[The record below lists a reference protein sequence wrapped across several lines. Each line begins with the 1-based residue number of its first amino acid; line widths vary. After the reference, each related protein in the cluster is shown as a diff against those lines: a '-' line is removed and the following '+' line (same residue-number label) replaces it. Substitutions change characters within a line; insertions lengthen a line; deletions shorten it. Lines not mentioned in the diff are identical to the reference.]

1 MAMQN
6 IDIFKAVDFHDLLR
20 STKSLKA
27 VALKAKSKYSLL
39 YISDKEVTLGYRCVE
54 RMIQASEETQAAM
67 IYSDRYDDTQPH
79 PVIDYQEGALRDDF
93 DFGPLWLI
101 RTDLLKSFFSN
112 GNSCPRYR
120 FSALYAL
127 RLYLSRYGSIFHL
140 KEYLYSVTETDSRAS
155 GVKQFDYVDPKN
167 REVQLENERICTE
180 HLRSVGAFLPADEFD
195 DLPAFLEEN
204 SDFPVEASV
213 IIPVRN
219 RVKTICDAIQSVL
232 SQEADFDYNII
243 VVDNHSTD
251 GTSEVIAT
259 FTNDG
264 RVVHL
269 IPERKDLGIGG
280 CWDFAIRDAHCGRYA
295 VQLDSD
301 DLYSSTDVLERIV
314 KAFQKQ
320 KAAMVIGS
328 YRMVNFQLNTLPP
341 GLIDHKEW
349 TPDNGRN
356 NALRINGLGAPRAF
370 RTDLLRR
377 IGFPNTSYGE
387 DYALGLTIS
396 RHYRIGRIYDE
407 LYLCRR
413 WEGNSDAALSVEQVN
428 KNNLYKD
435 SLRTMELRARRSL
448 NATRNH
454 PVDASEVTEF
464 FHQQLESWPEI
475 KERFSELDSVET
487 KELSIGDSSL
497 AVQFNPCRIVSTGA
511 KIDKK
516 TIKARQCFLCKEN
529 RPSEQIS
536 LPIEGKFQILVN
548 PFPILPQ
555 HLTIPMRHHLPQTFS
570 SLRNVMN
577 QIAWELEDTVVFY
590 NGPRCGASAPDHAHL
605 QAGGKGIIPIE
616 RDWKFY
622 SSKMRKIWPA
632 TPLDESELQDHGY
645 SATQVGIYLLRE
657 YACPGFVI
665 VGEHVGENFLTNK
678 LFDVLPIEA
687 EMKEPDV
694 NVLTWK
700 EKGTPILEERLVSV
714 VFLRRKHRPDCYYAE
729 GESLFIVSPGSVDM
743 GGLIITPRKEDFDRM
758 TAKKACEILREVAA
772 TEKELERIAK
782 HLQNTKL
789 QRTERTSSHSNSSR
803 TVDPQVSVG
812 ICSGNKIRF
821 VLNAPYMAKGRNEEG
836 LQVATCENGGIFWNG
851 NLYSELTFT
860 PIEEEASF
868 TLRDVTIGVNFHW
881 ERQEAQT
888 FRGKLRLL
896 VHEDKIYVIN
906 ELPVEDYL
914 RSVISSEM
922 SATSSLELLKA
933 HAVVSRSWLFFQMQ
947 KRQKNGETNSN
958 FFSFQRK
965 NDEYIRWYD
974 REDHTL
980 FDVFSDDH
988 CQRYQGIT
996 REVAEAVS
1004 RAIDETHGLV
1014 LTSEDEI
1021 CDARFSKCCGGISE
1035 TFDTCWNDEDV
1046 TYLQAIRDSEDSTI
1060 PDLRIEENAD
1070 KWIRQSPAAF
1080 CNTNDRQLL
1089 QQVLNSYDQ
1098 ETSDFYRW
1106 IICYTREELST
1117 LVNKKTGENF
1127 GEILDLIPVERGA
1140 SGRLKK
1146 LQIVGTNKSMI
1157 IGKELEIRRV
1167 LSESHLYSSAF
1178 VVDKDNSGNFT
1189 LTGAGWGHGVGM
1201 CQIGAA
1207 AMSEKGYK
1215 YTSILSHYYRNT
1227 KLKKI
1232 Y

>member
-6 IDIFKAVDFHDLLR
+6 VDIFKAVDFYDLLR
-20 STKSLKA
+20 STKSLKI
-27 VALKAKSKYSLL
+27 VALKAKTKYSLL
-39 YISDKEVTLGYRCVE
+39 YLSDKEVTLGYRCVE
-54 RMIQASEETQAAM
+54 RMIQAAEDIQAAM
-67 IYSDRYDDTQPH
+67 VYSDRYDDAHPH

-93 DFGPLWLI
+93 DFGPLWLV
-101 RTDLLKSFFSN
+101 RTDLLKSFFTN
-112 GNSCPRYR
+112 EDCRPRYR

-127 RLYLSRYGSIFHL
+127 RLYLSRNGAIFHL
-140 KEYLYSVTETDSRAS
+140 KEYLYSVTETDLRAS
-155 GVKQFDYVDPKN
+155 GVKQFDYVDPRN

-180 HLRSVGAFLPADEFD
+180 HLRCVGAFLPAEEFD
-195 DLPAFLEEN
+195 DLPPFLEKDG
-204 SDFPVEASV
+204 DFPVEASV

-219 RVKTICDAIQSVL
+219 RVKTISDAIQSVL
-232 SQEADFDYNII
+232 SQDAGFDYNII
-243 VVDNHSTD
+243 VVDNHSSD
-251 GTSEVIAT
+251 GTSEVIET
-259 FTNDG
+259 FSSDK

-269 IPERKDLGIGG
+269 IPKRKDLGIGG
-280 CWDFAIRDAHCGRYA
+280 CWDLAIRDAHCGRYA

-314 KAFQKQ
+314 MAFQKQ

-328 YRMVNFQLNTLPP
+328 YRMVNFQLETLPP

-370 RTDLLRR
+370 RTDILRR

-413 WEGNSDAALSVEQVN
+413 WEGNSDAALNVEQVN

-435 SLRTMELRARRSL
+435 SLRTMELRARCSL

-454 PVDASEVTEF
+454 SVEASEIADF
-464 FHQQLESWPEI
+464 FNQQLERWQEVE
-475 KERFSELDSVET
+475 ERFRELDSVEM
-487 KELSIGDSSL
+487 KEFPMGNSSL
-497 AVQFNPCRIVSTGA
+497 AVQYNPLRIVSTGA

-516 TIKARQCFLCKEN
+516 TIKARQCFLCNEN
-529 RPSEQIS
+529 RPSEQVS
-536 LPIEGKFQILVN
+536 LPIAGKFQILVN
-548 PFPILPQ
+548 PVPILPH
-555 HLTIPMRHHLPQTFS
+555 HLTIPTRHHLPQTFS
-570 SLRNVMN
+570 LLQDVMN
-577 QIAWELEDTVVFY
+577 QIAWKLKDAVVFY

-605 QAGGKGIIPIE
+605 QAGEKGVIPIE
-616 RDWKFY
+616 KNWKFY
-622 SSKMRKIWPA
+622 SSKMQKVWPV
-632 TPLDESELQDHGY
+632 THYDESELQDHGY
-645 SATQVGIYLLRE
+645 SATQAGIYLLKE

-665 VGEHVGENFLTNK
+665 VGERVGKNFLTNK

-700 EKGTPILEERLVSV
+700 EEGFPVLEERLVSI
-714 VFLRRKHRPDCYYAE
+714 VFLRRKHRPNCYYAE
-729 GESLFIVSPGSVDM
+729 GDANFVVSPGSVDM

-758 TAKKACEILREVAA
+758 TAKKVCDILREVTA
-772 TEKELERIAK
+772 TEKDLERIAK
-782 HLQNTKL
+782 QLQNSKP
-789 QRTERTSSHSNSSR
+789 QRTDITSSLSNSNQ
-803 TVDPQVSVG
+803 TAEPQVSVG
-812 ICSGNKIRF
+812 ICCGNEIRF
-821 VLNAPYMAKGRNEEG
+821 TLHAPYMAKGRNEEG
-836 LQVATCENGGIFWNG
+836 VQVVTCENGGIFWKG

-860 PIEEEASF
+860 PIEKEASF
-868 TLRDVTIGVNFHW
+868 TLQDVTIGVNFHW
-881 ERQEAQT
+881 ERQEVQT

-896 VHEDKIYVIN
+896 VHEGKIHVIN

-933 HAVVSRSWLFFQMQ
+933 HAVVSRSWLFFQIQ
-947 KRQKNGETNSN
+947 KKQRNRETNSN

-965 NDEYIRWYD
+965 KDEYIRWYD

-980 FDVFSDDH
+980 FDVCADDH

-1014 LTSEDEI
+1014 LTNEEEI

-1035 TFDTCWNDEDV
+1035 TFATCWNDEDIV
-1046 TYLQAIRDSEDSTI
+1046 YLQPVRDIEDSTI

-1080 CNTNDRQLL
+1080 CNTDDKQLL
-1089 QQVLNSYDQ
+1089 KQVLNSYDQ

-1106 IICYTREELST
+1106 TVCYTKAEIST
-1117 LVNKKTGENF
+1117 LVNKKTGEDF
-1127 GEILDLIPVERGA
+1127 GEILDLIPIERGA

-1157 IGKELEIRRV
+1157 IGKELEIRRI

-1178 VVDKDNSGNFT
+1178 VVDKDDAGNFT
-1189 LTGAGWGHGVGM
+1189 LIGAGWGHGVGM

-1207 AMSEKGYK
+1207 AMSEKGYEF
-1215 YTSILSHYYRNT
+1215 TSILSHYYRNT
-1227 KLKKI
+1227 VLKKI